1 MPENPFYAIIPAIQ
15 SSQIPA
21 SMSDRK
27 ILVTSA
33 LPYANGPI
41 HLGHLVE
48 YIQTDIWVRF
58 QKMRGQQCYYVC
70 ADDTHGTPIMLRAD
84 REGISP
90 EQLIAGVEAEHRADF
105 NDFGVAFDH
114 YHSTHSEENKTLS
127 SLIYLRLRDAG
138 HINSRSITQAYDP
151 VKNMFL
157 PDRFIKG
164 ECPKCGAAD
173 QYGDNCEAC
182 GATYSPM
189 DLKNAV
195 SAISGEKP
203 IEKDSVHYFFNL
215 GHFADMLSKWTK
227 SGHLQQEVS
236 NKMAEWLD
244 NGLQEWDIS
253 RDAPYFGFEIPDAPG
268 KYFYVWLDAP
278 IGYMASFKALCAK
291 NGLEFDD
298 FWREDSDAELYHF
311 IGKDIIY
318 FHALFWPAML
328 HGAGFRKPSAIFA
341 HGFLTVNGEKM
352 SKSRGTFIKA
362 RTYLEH
368 LQPEY
373 LRYYFAAKLS
383 AGVDDIDL
391 NFDDFTL
398 RVNADLV
405 GKVVNIASR
414 CSGFISKRFDGLLSG
429 QCAEPE
435 LFQQFIAANGQI
447 ADLYENREFGK
458 AMREIMALADKANQ
472 YIDEKK
478 PWLIAK
484 EEGRDE
490 ELNAVCSMGLNLF
503 RLLVAY
509 LQPVLPGLAANAAEF
524 LNIAKESWPDQAQPL
539 LNHKI
544 NSFTPLMTRV
554 EADKIAAIIEA
565 SKENL
570 EKTPPL
576 VAKTSAKK
584 AEAPAIT
591 NSGIDP
597 IAEAIEIDDFNKIDL
612 RIARI
617 IKAQPVEGAE
627 KLLQLTV
634 DLGVETRNIFAGI
647 KSAYA
652 PEDLEGKLTVVVA
665 NLKPRKMRFGVSEG
679 MVLAAGPGGK
689 ELWILSPG
697 EDAKPGMRVK

>member
-1 MPENPFYAIIPAIQ
+1 
-15 SSQIPA
+15 
-21 SMSDRK
+21 MSDRK

-58 QKMRGQQCYYVC
+58 QKQRGQQCYYVC

-84 REGISP
+84 KEGITP
-90 EQLIAGVEAEHRADF
+90 EDLIAKVGKEHLADF
-105 NDFGVAFDH
+105 TEFGVAFDH
-114 YHSTHSEENKTLS
+114 YHSTHSEENRTLS
-127 SLIYLRLRDAG
+127 AQIYERLRDAG
-138 HINSRSITQAYDP
+138 HISSRTITQAYDP

-164 ECPKCGAAD
+164 DCPKCGSKD

-182 GATYSPM
+182 GATYSPTE
-189 DLKNAV
+189 LKNAV
-195 SAISGEKP
+195 SAISGAKP

-215 GHFADMLSKWTK
+215 TDFEGMLGDWIND
-227 SGHLQQEVS
+227 GDHLQPEVR
-236 NKMAEWLD
+236 NKMAEWIEG
-244 NGLQEWDIS
+244 GLQQWDIS

-278 IGYMASFKALCAK
+278 IGYMASFKYLCDNRGLNFDEFWAK
-291 NGLEFDD
+291 
-298 FWREDSDAELYHF
+298 DSDAELYHF

-328 HGAGFRKPSAIFA
+328 HGAELRTPSAIFA

-352 SKSRGTFIKA
+352 SKSRGTFITA
-362 RTYLEH
+362 RTYLDH
-368 LQPEY
+368 LNPEY

-391 NFDDFTL
+391 NFDDFTQ
-398 RVNADLV
+398 RVNSDLV

-414 CSGFISKRFDGLLSG
+414 CAGFIAKRFDGKLAAGCS
-429 QCAEPE
+429 EPG
-435 LFQQFIAANGQI
+435 LWQDFIDANETI
-447 ADLYENREFGK
+447 ASHYETREFGK

-484 EEGRDE
+484 EEGKDA
-490 ELNAVCSMGLNLF
+490 ELHAVCSMGVNLF
-503 RLLVAY
+503 RLLAAY
-509 LQPVLPGLAANAAEF
+509 LRPVLPALAANAEEF
-524 LNIAKESWPDQAQPL
+524 LNIGPQSWPNLAGPL
-539 LNHKI
+539 LDHTI
-544 NSFTPLMTRV
+544 NAFKPLMTRV
-554 EADKIAAIIEA
+554 EADKIAAIVEA

-570 EKTPPL
+570 EKTPSQPK
-576 VAKTSAKK
+576 AKAC
-584 AEAPAIT
+584 E
-591 NSGIDP
+591 P
-597 IAEAIEIDDFNKIDL
+597 IAATIDYDDFAKVDL
-612 RIARI
+612 RIAKI
-617 IKAQPVEGAE
+617 VKAQHVDGAE

-634 DLGVETRNIFAGI
+634 DIGDETRNIFAGI

-665 NLKPRKMRFGVSEG
+665 NLAPRKMRFGVSEG

-689 ELWILSPG
+689 DLWVLNP
-697 EDAKPGMRVK
+697 DAGAEAGMRVK

>member
-1 MPENPFYAIIPAIQ
+1 
-15 SSQIPA
+15 
-21 SMSDRK
+21 MSKRK

-48 YIQTDIWVRF
+48 YLQTDIWVRF
-58 QKMRGQQCYYVC
+58 QKQRGHECYYVC

-84 REGISP
+84 KEGITP
-90 EQLIAGVEAEHRADF
+90 EQLIAGVEQEHRADF
-105 NDFGVAFDH
+105 DAFGVAFDQ
-114 YHSTHSEENKTLS
+114 YHSTHSPENKACAE
-127 SLIYLRLRDAG
+127 LIYLRLREGG
-138 HINSRSITQAYDP
+138 HISSRSITQAYDP

-164 ECPKCGAAD
+164 ECPKCGAPD

-182 GATYSPM
+182 GATYSPTE
-189 DLKNAV
+189 LKNAV
-195 SAISGEKP
+195 SVVSGEQP
-203 IEKDSVHYFFNL
+203 IEKDSEHYFFEL
-215 GHFADMLSKWTK
+215 GHFAEMLKDWTTA
-227 SGHLQQEVS
+227 GHLQAEVS
-236 NKMAEWLD
+236 NKMAEWLQ
-244 NGLQEWDIS
+244 NGLQQWDIS

-278 IGYMASFKALCAK
+278 IGYMASCRRLCERT
-291 NGLEFDD
+291 GLIYDD
-298 FWREDSDAELYHF
+298 FWSPDSDAELYHF

-328 HGAGFRKPSAIFA
+328 HGAGFRTPSAIFA

-362 RTYLEH
+362 RTYLDH
-368 LQPEY
+368 LNPEY

-414 CSGFISKRFDGLLSG
+414 CAGFIAKRFENRLSAA
-429 QCAEPE
+429 CAEPE
-435 LFQQFIAANGQI
+435 LFGQFVAAHQAI
-447 ADLYENREFGK
+447 ADLYESREFGK

-484 EEGRDE
+484 EEGRDT
-490 ELNAVCSMGLNLF
+490 ELHDVCSMGLNLF
-503 RLLVAY
+503 RLLVVY
-509 LQPVLPGLAANAAEF
+509 LRPVIPTLAANAEAF
-524 LNIAKESWPDQAQPL
+524 LNIPPQGWPADAQPL
-539 LNHKI
+539 TDHAI
-544 NSFTPLMTRV
+544 NAFTPLMTRV
-554 EADKIAAIIEA
+554 EADKIAAIVEA
-565 SKENL
+565 SKDNL
-570 EKTPPL
+570 EKTPSVKAKP
-576 VAKTSAKK
+576 AKTVGEAAKP
-584 AEAPAIT
+584 AE
-591 NSGIDP
+591 SQKLEP
-597 IAEAIEIDDFNKIDL
+597 IAEAIEIEDFAKIDL

-617 IKAQPVEGAE
+617 VKAEAVEGAE

-634 DLGVETRNIFAGI
+634 DLGDHTRNIFAGV

-652 PEDLEGKLTVVVA
+652 PDDLEGKLTVVVA
-665 NLKPRKMRFGVSEG
+665 NLKPRKMRFGTSEG
-679 MVLAAGPGGK
+679 MMLAAGPGGK
-689 ELWILSPG
+689 DIFVLSP
-697 EDAKPGMRVK
+697 DAGAQPGMRVK

>member
-1 MPENPFYAIIPAIQ
+1 
-15 SSQIPA
+15 
-21 SMSDRK
+21 MSDRK

-58 QKMRGQQCYYVC
+58 QKQRGHQCHYIC

-84 REGISP
+84 REGITP
-90 EQLIAGVEAEHRADF
+90 EQLIAQVEQEHRADF
-105 NDFGVAFDH
+105 DEFGVAFDNYH
-114 YHSTHSEENKTLS
+114 TTHSTENKELS
-127 SLIYLRLRDAG
+127 ALIYTRLRDGG
-138 HINSRSITQAYDP
+138 HISKRTITQAFDP

-164 ECPKCGAAD
+164 ECPKCGAKD

-182 GATYSPM
+182 GATYAPTE
-189 DLKNAV
+189 LKNAV
-195 SAISGEKP
+195 SVVSGEKP
-203 IEKDSVHYFFNL
+203 IDKDSEHYFFNL
-215 GHFADMLSKWTK
+215 GDFAEMLQDWTTAE
-227 SGHLQQEVS
+227 GHLQPEVK
-236 NKMAEWLD
+236 NKMAEWLE
-244 NGLQEWDIS
+244 NGLQQWDIS

-278 IGYMASFKALCAK
+278 IGYMASFKNLCDKQGLDFDEFWAK
-291 NGLEFDD
+291 
-298 FWREDSDAELYHF
+298 DSDVELYHF

-328 HGAGFRKPSAIFA
+328 SGAGFRTPSAVFS

-368 LQPEY
+368 LNPEY
-373 LRYYFAAKLS
+373 LRYYFAAKLTD
-383 AGVDDIDL
+383 GIDDLDL
-391 NFDDFTL
+391 NFDDFSQ
-398 RVNADLV
+398 RVNSDLV

-414 CSGFISKRFDGLLSG
+414 CSGFIKKRFDGKLST

-435 LFQQFIAANGQI
+435 LFQQFIDANGSI
-447 ADLYENREFGK
+447 AECYENREFGK

-478 PWLIAK
+478 PWLVAK
-484 EEGRDE
+484 EEGKDA
-490 ELNAVCSMGLNLF
+490 ELHDICSMGINLF

-509 LQPVLPGLAANAAEF
+509 LKPVIPVLAENAESF
-524 LNIAKESWPDQAQPL
+524 LNIDSQNWPADAQPL
-539 LNHKI
+539 LDHEI
-544 NSFTPLMTRV
+544 NKFKPLMTRV
-554 EADKIAAIIEA
+554 EADKIAAIVEA
-565 SKENL
+565 SQENL
-570 EKTPPL
+570 EKTAEPE
-576 VAKTSAKK
+576 VKK
-584 AEAPAIT
+584 W
-591 NSGIDP
+591 DP
-597 IAEAIEIDDFNKIDL
+597 IAETIEFDDFAKIDL
-612 RIARI
+612 RIAKI
-617 IKAQPVEGAE
+617 VKAEHVEGAG

-634 DLGVETRNIFAGI
+634 DIGDETRNILAGI

-665 NLKPRKMRFGVSEG
+665 NLKPRKMRFGLSEG
-679 MVLAAGPGGK
+679 MVLAAGPGG
-689 ELWILSPG
+689 EDLWVLNPDQG
-697 EDAKPGMRVK
+697 AQAGMRVK